1 MWIASNL
8 IGKSFTEFATE
19 NANYYNL
26 DQSANISRMQSN
38 YRLDL
43 NLKED
48 PKSNL
53 TDGPTSPQR
62 HPDAA

>member
-1 MWIASNL
+1 MRIGSNL
-8 IGKSFTEFATE
+8 IGKFFTEFATE

-26 DQSANISRMQSN
+26 DAYISCMQFN

-43 NLKED
+43 NLEED

-53 TDGPTSPQR
+53 TDGPTSP
-62 HPDAA
+62 